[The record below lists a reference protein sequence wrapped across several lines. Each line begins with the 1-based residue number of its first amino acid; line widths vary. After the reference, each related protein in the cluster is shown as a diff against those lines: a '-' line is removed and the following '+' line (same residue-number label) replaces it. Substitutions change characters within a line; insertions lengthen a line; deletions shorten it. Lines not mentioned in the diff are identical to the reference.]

1 MINLSELD
9 NRLVAKIKPETTDE
23 ELSEEQKAALEKE
36 RKNKEEERE
45 RQKKI
50 EEARSASDSDSIVS
64 MKTEIL

>member
-36 RKNKEEERE
+36 RKIKGEERE

>member
-36 RKNKEEERE
+36 RKIKEEERE

-50 EEARSASDSDSIVS
+50 EEARSALDSDSIVS

>member
-36 RKNKEEERE
+36 RKIKEEDRE
-45 RQKKI
+45 RQRKI

-64 MKTEIL
+64 MKTEIV

>member
-36 RKNKEEERE
+36 RKIKEEEME
-45 RQKKI
+45 RQRKI

-64 MKTEIL
+64 MKTEIV